1 MSGFGRV
8 ARRFV
13 SILVLTAV
21 IAGLSA
27 ASAGAAGQF
36 VIEPEDIDFGI
47 QVPDRDT
54 DRSLV
59 IRNLGPGDARLN
71 DIYMFGDVDPFDF
84 LFDDCPLGA
93 TMSAGSGCS
102 VTLRFAP
109 FESGDFEAMLV
120 VEGEP
125 EDEPAVAA
133 LTGRSRNVGQ
143 LVPSPAVVDFGAVRS
158 GASSPPKV
166 VQIHNDGGFPID
178 IDTIYANGATIVS
191 SSCGREIAPLATCEM
206 TLTFKPYAGVFT
218 SDQAA
223 QSAELRIL
231 ALVWDKM
238 PPRRLQV
245 QVPLRATAVT
255 SSGALYPSRTKF
267 AGRIR
272 HDLGRLA
279 QETIRFAGNRTDV
292 PSTLSELRAFPFGLF
307 DLTLRARVGKRWT
320 LVARA
325 SAQVDGPIG
334 PELRWT
340 KQRRKLLR
348 AVKPVQLK
356 AVARFR
362 SYDRTVAIA
371 ETVTRRAKLQP
382 AVGKRK
388 RS

>member
-13 SILVLTAV
+13 GIVVVTAL

-27 ASAGAAGQF
+27 VSAGAAGQF
-36 VIEPEDIDFGI
+36 VVEPEDIDFGV
-47 QVPDRDT
+47 QTPGRDT

-71 DIYMFGDVDPFDF
+71 DIFMFGDVDPFDF

-102 VTLRFAP
+102 MTLRFSP
-109 FESGDFEAMLV
+109 FEPGDFEVVLV

-125 EDEPAVAA
+125 EDEPAAAA

-143 LVPSPAVVDFGAVRS
+143 LVSSPTLVDFGAVRS
-158 GASSPPKV
+158 GASSPPKA

-178 IDTIYANGATIVS
+178 IDTIYANGATIVANG
-191 SSCGREIAPLATCEM
+191 CGKEVAPLATCDV
-206 TLTFKPYAGVFT
+206 TLTFKPYPLVFT
-218 SDQAA
+218 SEQAA
-223 QSAELRIL
+223 QSAELRIR
-231 ALVWDKM
+231 ALVWDKL
-238 PPRRLQV
+238 PPRRLQL

-255 SSGALYPSRTKF
+255 SSGAPYPSQTKF
-267 AGRIR
+267 ARRIR
-272 HDLGRLA
+272 HDLGRLT
-279 QETIRFAGNRTDV
+279 QEVIRSAGKQAGV
-292 PSTLSELRAFPFGLF
+292 PSSLSELRVFPFGLF
-307 DLTLRARVGKRWT
+307 DLSLHARLGKQWT

-325 SAQVDGPIG
+325 SAQVDGPIR
-334 PELRWT
+334 PALRWT

-371 ETVTRRAKLQP
+371 EAVTRRAKLPP
-382 AVGKRK
+382 AVSKRK
-388 RS
+388 RR